1 MGDTRELLELVEAI
15 GIIKDSIRRG
25 VLVIRDTRFEQ
36 LEELKGRMDAYQQE
50 IDRISQQLV
59 QQRKE
64 LESIISELRSKWTT
78 DGVSERQMET
88 LDDFEYELASI
99 KQALA
104 DPSNTNERLDE
115 LTERIRDLE
124 RRIRRYRPG

>member
-64 LESIISELRSKWTT
+64 LESIISELRSK
-78 DGVSERQMET
+78 
-88 LDDFEYELASI
+88 
-99 KQALA
+99 
-104 DPSNTNERLDE
+104 
-115 LTERIRDLE
+115 
-124 RRIRRYRPG
+124 

>member
-25 VLVIRDTRFEQ
+25 VLDIRDTHLEQ

-64 LESIISELRSKWTT
+64 LESIISELGSK
-78 DGVSERQMET
+78 
-88 LDDFEYELASI
+88 
-99 KQALA
+99 
-104 DPSNTNERLDE
+104 
-115 LTERIRDLE
+115 
-124 RRIRRYRPG
+124 